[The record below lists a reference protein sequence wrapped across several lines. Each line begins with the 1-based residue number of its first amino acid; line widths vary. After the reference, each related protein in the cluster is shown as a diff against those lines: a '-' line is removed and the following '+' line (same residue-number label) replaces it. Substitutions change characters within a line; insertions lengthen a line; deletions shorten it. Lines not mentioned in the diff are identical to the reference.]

1 MKNAAVL
8 IFVAVAVFRVK
19 ANGTEDADDTFLARA
34 RCMCGKGY
42 WNPCSRQSATSAL
55 QIGCPLTNSYLQ
67 CTGTACAVA
76 NCTAGQVWNMTEGK
90 CDVCRSDMHVRADG
104 QVCVCNQGTTFNF
117 RNNSCITCP
126 ANSVQTADNCTCPKT
141 MVLDWKNNACKACPA
156 NSNMT
161 RGQCVCS
168 ATQFWNAND
177 WACEDCPGSWVNVSV
192 SRRKV
197 VQVCKCTG
205 TNQIFDRKNV
215 KCFDCPTANPVTTA
229 DNDNDECLCNTGIR
243 GQEFNMTTRACACE
257 RGEQPDAATNTRCVR
272 IPWTTSTTTKKP

>member
-1 MKNAAVL
+1 MKSAFVL
-8 IFVAVAVFRVK
+8 VLAAVAVFSVK
-19 ANGTEDADDTFLARA
+19 ANGGGDPEDTFLARA
-34 RCMCGKGY
+34 RCMCGTGY
-42 WNPCSRQSATSAL
+42 WNPCSRQSSTSTQ

-67 CTGTACAVA
+67 CTGTSCAVA
-76 NCTAGQVWNMTEGK
+76 NCTAGQVWNMTESK

-117 RNNSCITCP
+117 RNNSCVTCP

-156 NSNMT
+156 NSNLT

-205 TNQIFDRKNV
+205 ANQIFDRQNV
-215 KCFDCPTANPVTTA
+215 KCFNCPTANPVTAA
-229 DNDNDECLCNTGIR
+229 DNDNDACLCNTGIR
-243 GQEFNMTTRACACE
+243 GQQFNMTTKACACE
-257 RGEQPDAATNTRCVR
+257 RGQQPDTTNTRCVR
-272 IPWTTSTTTKKP
+272 IPWTTSTTTIKP